1 MPTFQQS
8 AKRSTGGRAPRRTI
22 QRAPSAQDNASD
34 DVEMSDRQ
42 DSPMQVDGEQVALRA
57 EEVSRSDFQG

>member
-8 AKRSTGGRAPRRTI
+8 AKRSTGSRAPRQTI